1 MFMVPETAEIQRVA
15 RSLGFEVA
23 GHEVATYQRFLAD
36 WLKGVDEFMNARL
49 QDPPPPVA
57 AVRRD
62 VPYKPSAAGEPLNA
76 WLRKCS
82 FGGGGDGGGRLGGRT
97 VSVKDTIAVAGI
109 ASTLGSFGGDRL
121 MPDFD
126 STVAR
131 RALEAGA
138 TLIGTNAVVGGFG
151 EVGDDRRPK
160 NPHDPSRL
168 AGGTSSGGAV
178 AVAAGEVDIA
188 YGGDQGGSV
197 RIPAAWS

>member
-49 QDPPPPVA
+49 QEPPPPVA

-62 VPYKPSAAGEPLNA
+62 VPYKPSAAEDPLNA

-82 FGGGGDGGGRLGGRT
+82 FGGGDGAGRLAGRT

-121 MPDFD
+121 TPDFD

-138 TLIGTNAVVGGFG
+138 TLIGTNTVVGGFG

-168 AGGTSSGGAV
+168 AGGTSSGSAV
-178 AVAAGEVDIA
+178 AVAAGQVDIA